1 MTQRPKFLLEIVVF
15 CVGMARLGA
24 EIAAARLLA
33 PWFGASTIVWANT
46 IATVLVAL
54 SIGYAIGGRLADRN
68 PTIQGLARWVIIAAA
83 LLALVPFVSGPFLR
97 LSVDGV
103 RPALGRPVRRV
114 AARRGRADRRAPSC
128 CSAWSRRTPCG

>member
-1 MTQRPKFLLEIVVF
+1 VNPRPRFLLEVVVF
-15 CVGMARLGA
+15 CVGMASLGT

-68 PTIQGLARWVIIAAA
+68 PTMQ
-83 LLALVPFVSGPFLR
+83 
-97 LSVDGV
+97 
-103 RPALGRPVRRV
+103 
-114 AARRGRADRRAPSC
+114 
-128 CSAWSRRTPCG
+128 